1 MNDRNK
7 ILYVGFKGKNNA
19 SFKLVNELEGDHLFL
34 TNSFRGLSQ
43 DIHLLNKEYKKILMF
58 GIDKEL
64 VETIR
69 LERAAQKDG
78 EVVHSLFDITDYTRS
93 AGEVNLSYIVSDL
106 PTDYLCNEA
115 YFLMMRK
122 MQCPVLFIHIPSL
135 AKMSEVF
142 YEKMKLIFNDENPK
156 ILDR

>member
-19 SFKLVNELEGDHLFL
+19 SFKLVNELKGDHLFL
-34 TNSFRGLSQ
+34 TNSFRGLFQ

-58 GIDKEL
+58 GTDKKL

-69 LERAAQKDG
+69 LERVAQKDG
-78 EVVHSLFDITDYTRS
+78 EVVRSLFDITDYIRS
-93 AGEVNLSYIVSDL
+93 AREMNLSCIVSDL

-122 MQCPVLFIHIPSL
+122 VKCPVLFVHIPGL
-135 AKMSEVF
+135 GKMSEIF
-142 YEKMKLIFNDENPK
+142 YEKMKLIFNEEDPRT
-156 ILDR
+156 ID